1 MPSAPEGVAA
11 GFVHFLERYQRFLL
25 DSDCFDLFRLS
36 ECFLEA
42 LAHRLKALQYVLFV
56 RRG

>member
-1 MPSAPEGVAA
+1 LPSVPEGVAA
-11 GFVHFLERYQRFLL
+11 GFVHFLERYERFLL
-25 DSDCFDLFRLS
+25 DSDCFDLFRLF

-42 LAHRLKALQYVLFV
+42 LAYRLKALQHVLFV